1 MTTEWFHLLI
11 CDDDASFARGQAADL
26 RKKLATVLGE
36 GAGLCRIETLSKLA
50 ILRRLSQNPREASQ
64 WDMVCCDLG
73 WGDLTLEGI
82 QVLHDFQ
89 LSHPSVFTVLYT
101 AQSENES
108 VGQALE
114 WKLHFVDRVLR
125 VSDRNFFEQLL
136 SLVLE
141 HLQQK
146 RSTPATLGREK
157 SKLKPDQLRQ
167 QRMTELMTNLQ
178 RFPRLE
184 AHDLLALAKP
194 AYIRFVQ
201 EKFGGFPQL
210 AKTTGLDLNN
220 IYRVNRRFKNSPFVV
235 FKYDTIQILFGLF
248 DVQEREKEI
257 ARLLCPEDV
266 LRHAAGRMQ
275 VS

>member
-1 MTTEWFHLLI
+1 MTAGWFYVLI
-11 CDDDASFARGQAADL
+11 CDDDASFARGQASDL
-26 RKKLATVLGE
+26 KKRLAAWLGE
-36 GAGLCRIETLSKLA
+36 ESHLCRIETLSQLA
-50 ILRRLSQNPREASQ
+50 VLRRLSKNPREAIQ